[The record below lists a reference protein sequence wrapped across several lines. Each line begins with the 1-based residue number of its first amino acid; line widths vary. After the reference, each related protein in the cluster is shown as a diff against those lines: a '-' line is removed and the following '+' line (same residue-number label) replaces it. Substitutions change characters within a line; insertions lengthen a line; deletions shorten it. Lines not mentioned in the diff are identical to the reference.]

1 MDSSFPKDIA
11 DNMIDHMNE
20 DHVDA
25 MSDYCRH
32 IGIDVSSNTPRMIHI
47 DKQGFDLKLGQ
58 EIIHFTFDKTCHSPQ
73 EVREAL
79 VELAKQSRGVA

>member
-1 MDSSFPKDIA
+1 
-11 DNMIDHMNE
+11 MNE

-32 IGIDVSSNTPRMIHI
+32 IGIDVFNNSPKMIHI
-47 DKQGFDLKLGQ
+47 DKQGFDLELGQ
-58 EIIHFTFDKTCHSPQ
+58 EKIHFTFDQPCNSPQ

-79 VELAKQSRGVA
+79 VELAKQSRADS